1 LSQTAPSRATR
12 PLTCQHRRTLLVV
25 AVLVVSCTAAPVKND
40 ARALRLDVRMA
51 DLEPSFVGGCRAY
64 GLRGSYALHNGDLS
78 QACDQSTP
86 CRLCGLECQESA
98 SFPSGMHLPRHNV
111 PQYSGNAVWDS
122 LARDD
127 GFGRAI
133 AALLG
138 DPFAFV
144 ITPEVDAFRR
154 VFLEPSLSS
163 NQLTE
168 QLDRAWAADPR
179 FALATLATNERRM
192 FFDEISGF
200 NRSFILRSGMLG
212 QLGES
217 AVKRRIEGALNGKTP
232 LSPEEA
238 MCAAVHML
246 DATFAQRNYSS
257 VMRELQSRNIHRVP
271 FVIEETDE
279 YGPQSVIWTTPYQH
293 VANGFYGGNMS
304 IKFTSADSGSGLDR
318 GWAHHGCP
326 MVAVNESTFC
336 EHLTNTSWNEMATS
350 DQGETVTPNY
360 KAPDEVLGVNLFEWN
375 SELEWN
381 GTENADPTLN
391 HGNINEDLSLYSRP
405 HLWSFHR
412 LLDEAP
418 AGDGQ
423 RPMAYILAPTALGAD
438 RADGVFGIEYDETKI
453 RFTASPPPPQF
464 GAVGVGPR
472 VNFTEEHFAAS
483 DLPNNTD
490 RIVPVWGMLYPCAR
504 TNLRSPYGHEDADTS
519 ASHDASV
526 DDVVRCSAAR
536 VLRRHRNET
545 EPLYSRLYELE
556 LPHNLTTE
564 LSQLRVW
571 SVGTTVDLG
580 AKADE
585 TSPAGGRH
593 EGQHDVCVL
602 SFAAAIESDASCL

>member
-1 LSQTAPSRATR
+1 MRARLSQTAPRATR

-40 ARALRLDVRMA
+40 ARALRLDVRTA

-64 GLRGSYALHNGDLS
+64 GLRSSYALHNGDLS

-257 VMRELQSRNIHRVP
+257 VMRELQSRNILRAP
-271 FVIEETDE
+271 PVIEEAV
-279 YGPQSVIWTTPYQH
+279 GAPQSVIWTTPYQYI
-293 VANGFYGGNMS
+293 ANGFYGGNMS

-318 GWAHHGCP
+318 GWAQHGCP

-336 EHLTNTSWNEMATS
+336 EHLTNTSWDERPNS
-350 DQGETVTPNY
+350 DQGEMMTPNY
-360 KAPDEVLGVNLFEWN
+360 KAPDEVLGINLFEWN
-375 SELEWN
+375 SVESLSIP
-381 GTENADPTLN
+381 D
-391 HGNINEDLSLYSRP
+391 EDMSRFSRP

-418 AGDGQ
+418 AGQ
-423 RPMAYILAPTALGAD
+423 RPMAYILAPTALGVD
-438 RADGVFGIEYDETKI
+438 GADGVFGIEYDETKI
-453 RFTASPPPPQF
+453 RFTASPPPAQF
-464 GAVGVGPR
+464 GAVSVGAR

-483 DLPNNTD
+483 DQPNNTD

-504 TNLRSPYGHEDADTS
+504 TNLRPPYGQDADTS

-526 DDVVRCSAAR
+526 DDVVRCNAAR
-536 VLRRHRNET
+536 VLRRHRIET

-564 LSQLRVW
+564 LSQLHVW

-585 TSPAGGRH
+585 TSSAGGRH
-593 EGQHDVCVL
+593 EGQRDVCVL
-602 SFAAAIESDASCL
+602 SFAAAIESDTSCLQRAG